1 MQPPQ
6 HPRGDEIPPFHEPR
20 RHQRPEHGHAPHP
33 HPHHRHNAA
42 AAQGVV
48 DGPHGREI
56 HRREEVADRRV
67 RENRAAEDV
76 EHKVAVVGKKV
87 RVEIGVLF
95 DGHQDHGQG
104 ERRLQ
109 QRAPVDGDWRPAYH
123 RGGEG
128 GGEGRGELA
137 VGFAAPSPAPHPW
150 QLGPDAD
157 VIGPEALHEFGG
169 HKERPGAG
177 EGE

>member
-33 HPHHRHNAA
+33 HPHHRHDAA

-56 HRREEVADRRV
+56 HRCEEVADRRV

-95 DGHQDHGQG
+95 DGH
-104 ERRLQ
+104 
-109 QRAPVDGDWRPAYH
+109 
-123 RGGEG
+123 
-128 GGEGRGELA
+128 
-137 VGFAAPSPAPHPW
+137 
-150 QLGPDAD
+150 
-157 VIGPEALHEFGG
+157 
-169 HKERPGAG
+169 
-177 EGE
+177 